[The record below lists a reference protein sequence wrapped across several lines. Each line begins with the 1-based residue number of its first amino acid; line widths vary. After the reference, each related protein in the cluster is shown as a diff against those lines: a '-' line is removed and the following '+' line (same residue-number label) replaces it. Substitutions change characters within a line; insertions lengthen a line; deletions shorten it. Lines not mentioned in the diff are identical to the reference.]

1 MSDFLDYEPE
11 DSWDPGDTWP
21 TLADNLLRRVALLE
35 GMTTGAVRGELL
47 DTLIGH
53 RLAVLSRR
61 PLSVRD
67 RLRVDQA
74 LEDLAFLRER
84 ADHG

>member
-1 MSDFLDYEPE
+1 MSFLDYEPE
-11 DSWDPGDTWP
+11 DAWDPGDPWP
-21 TLADNLLRRVALLE
+21 ILADNLLRRIALLE

-53 RLAVLSRR
+53 RLAVLTRR

-67 RLRVDQA
+67 RVRVDQA
-74 LEDLAFLRER
+74 LDDLEYLRER
-84 ADHG
+84 AEHG

>member
-1 MSDFLDYEPE
+1 MTDFLDYEPE
-11 DSWDPGDTWP
+11 DAWDPGDTWP

-53 RLAVLSRR
+53 RLAVLARR
-61 PLSVRD
+61 PLSPRD

-74 LEDLAFLRER
+74 LEDLALLRER
-84 ADHG
+84 AEHG